1 MARPRAT
8 NREIE
13 IKLRIT
19 DLPALIRRLHRI
31 AARPRARVFE
41 ENTLYDTPEG
51 DFWRRGRLLR
61 LRVETA
67 APFGRQRG
75 RDRRRTLLTAKAPP
89 RAPGSAKAPTRR
101 YKERL
106 ERERIVRDSRGWESI
121 LRELGLRPG
130 FRYAKYRTPY
140 RLPGLHMDLDETPIG
155 VFLELE
161 GPRAAIDRT
170 ARTMGFA
177 PRDCIQDTYW
187 DIYAAVCRRRGCS
200 PGNMVFHA

>member
-41 ENTLYDTPEG
+41 ENTLYDTPDA
-51 DFWRRGRLLR
+51 DFRRLGRLLR
-61 LRVETA
+61 LRRETS
-67 APFGRQRG
+67 APSSRQRG
-75 RDRRRTLLTAKAPP
+75 QCRRRTILTAKAPP
-89 RAPGSAKAPTRR
+89 HAPGSAKTATRR

-106 ERERIVRDSRGWESI
+106 ERERIVRDSRGWEAI

-140 RLPGLHMDLDETPIG
+140 RLPGLHVDLDETPIG

-170 ARTMGFA
+170 ARTLGFA
-177 PRDCIQDTYW
+177 PRDYIQDTYW
-187 DIYAAVCRRRGCS
+187 DIYAAECRRRGCS
-200 PGNMVFHA
+200 PGNMVFQA